1 MKKVMMGNHAVSFGV
16 MLARADVI
24 AAYPITPQT
33 QIVEELS
40 ELCASGRLEARF
52 IKVESEHSAMAA
64 CVGAS
69 QAGARAFTAT
79 SSQGLALMHE
89 VLHWAGGGR
98 LPIVLANVNRAM
110 GPGWNIWA
118 DQNDSLSQRDT
129 GFMQVYCESNQEV
142 LDWTIMAFKIAEA
155 VRLPLMINLDAF
167 FLSHTYEAVDIPPQ
181 EEVDEFLPKQ
191 LLYPR
196 LDIAEPHAFN
206 ALVPPAQYLEIRY
219 KLQQAME
226 EAKRVMA
233 DVGREFGEK
242 FGRTYTMTS
251 GYMLDDAKIA
261 LVTTGTVSGT
271 ARVVIRELREQGV
284 PIGQLKIQTFRPFPT
299 EEVRDA
305 LAGVDKIAVIDRNF
319 SWGAGGIFAQEIK
332 AALYNAESKPQ
343 VYGYIAGTGGRDI
356 TPDTINEVVKRTDEA
371 ERPKADYTWIGVQS

>member
-1 MKKVMMGNHAVSFGV
+1 MKKVMMGNHAVSYGV

-69 QAGARAFTAT
+69 QAGSRAFTAT

-251 GYMLDDAKIA
+251 SYMLDDAKIA
-261 LVTTGTVSGT
+261 LVTSGTVSGT
-271 ARVVIRELREQGV
+271 ARVAIRELREQGV
-284 PIGQLKIQTFRPFPT
+284 PVGQLKMQTFRPFPT

-332 AALYNAESKPQ
+332 AALYNAESRPQ